1 MRRIWFLPGLTFCA
15 FFLLTALFTALA
27 GAPLYG
33 FLFALASLAFGLLAW
48 WATPSDARHHSTTDR
63 YPVVTVEP

>member
-1 MRRIWFLPGLTFCA
+1 MKRIWFLPGLTFCA

-33 FLFALASLAFGLLAW
+33 FLFALTSVAFGLLAW
-48 WATPSDARHHSTTDR
+48 WATPSDACRPSATDR
-63 YPVVTVEP
+63 YPVVSIEL